1 VTAAARIASAT
12 ALAVLAALAPAQEG
26 VFELEPQPSPTATPA
41 PEASPSDV
49 PAGAT
54 PAVTPTP
61 DSRPAGP
68 QKIGFVDVEL
78 VIEQSRTIRKV
89 LDRIDEELAADARG
103 IDALRREIRAMQL
116 SFDEKA
122 RVVTDEER
130 AKQRDQLLQ
139 KRGYLE
145 ERQSAFERKMKD
157 RQARAVE
164 PILDQVIRFIS
175 DVGARDGYDLI
186 LRGEVVL
193 YGRSSAD
200 ITERVLREIDTRE
213 AEFLRVVE
221 AALPAAKAT
230 PTAAV
235 PLPLIP

>member
-1 VTAAARIASAT
+1 MTARVAAAIAFAF
-12 ALAVLAALAPAQEG
+12 LAAVAPAQEG
-26 VFELEPQPSPTATPA
+26 VFELEAEPTPTGTPA
-41 PEASPSDV
+41 AEASPSDI
-49 PAGAT
+49 PAAATAIITAT
-54 PAVTPTP
+54 PDT
-61 DSRPAGP
+61 RPAGP

-103 IDALRREIRAMQL
+103 IDDLRREIRAMQL
-116 SFDEKA
+116 AFDEKA

-130 AKQRDQLLQ
+130 ARQRDQLLE
-139 KRGYLE
+139 KRGALE

-175 DVGARDGYDLI
+175 DVGAKDGYDLI

-193 YGRSSAD
+193 YGRGSAD

-213 AEFLRVVE
+213 AEFLQVVD